1 MIYLDC
7 AATSLQKPPAVGREM
22 LRAMGRAASPGR
34 GGHGP
39 AIAAAELTFA
49 CRTELAGLFGMS
61 DPEQVVF
68 TMNATHAL
76 NIAIAS
82 LVRPGTRVLV
92 SGLEHNAVM
101 RPLHALGAEILV
113 AWAPLF
119 DNDALLASFAQQIGR
134 AEVVVCTQV
143 SNVFGQILPLQEIAA
158 LCRERGRPL
167 IIDASQGAGSVALD
181 FPALGAAFA
190 AMPGHKGLL
199 GPQGTGV
206 LLCSDTPAH
215 PLLCGGTGSNSAD
228 MAMPDFLPDRLEAGT
243 HNVTGIAGL
252 LAGVRFVRQKGT
264 DTILRHEQRLLHRMA
279 GALAGL
285 PDTELFVGDES
296 SQAGVLS
303 LRCGIDSTVL
313 AEMLGSRGVAV
324 RAGLHCAP
332 LAHEMAG
339 TMPAGTLRM
348 SFSPFNTPAEVDA
361 AAAVLRRIVKN
372 M

>member
-7 AATSLQKPPAVGREM
+7 AATSLQKPPEVAREM
-22 LRAMGRAASPGR
+22 LRAMRIAASPGR

-39 AIAAAELTFA
+39 SMRAAEIAFA
-49 CRTELAGLFGMS
+49 CRTELAALFGMP
-61 DPEQVVF
+61 DPERVVF
-68 TMNATHAL
+68 TMNATHGL

-113 AWAPLF
+113 AAAPLF
-119 DNDALLASFAQQIGR
+119 DNEALLDAFRREMPR

-143 SNVFGQILPLQEIAA
+143 SNVFGQILPIAEIAF
-158 LCRERGRPL
+158 LCRERGLPL
-167 IIDASQGAGSVALD
+167 IIDASQGAGSVPLD

-206 LLCSDTPAH
+206 LLCGEVQTV
-215 PLLCGGTGSNSAD
+215 PLLCGGTGSESAR
-228 MAMPDFLPDRLEAGT
+228 MTMPEFLPDRLEAGT
-243 HNVTGIAGL
+243 HNVPGVAGL
-252 LAGVRFVRQKGT
+252 LAGVRYVRRKGT
-264 DTILRHEQRLLHRMA
+264 DTILRHERRLLRRMA
-279 GALAGL
+279 SLLERL
-285 PDTELFVGDES
+285 PETELFLGEENT
-296 SQAGVLS
+296 QAGVLS
-303 LRCGIDSTVL
+303 LRSGMDCTQL
-313 AEMLGSRGVAV
+313 AAALGERGVAV

-332 LAHEMAG
+332 LAHETAG
-339 TMPAGTLRM
+339 TFPSGTLRM
-348 SFSPFNTPAEVDA
+348 SFSPFNTPAEMESA
-361 AAAVLRRIVKN
+361 ASVLKYVTKN